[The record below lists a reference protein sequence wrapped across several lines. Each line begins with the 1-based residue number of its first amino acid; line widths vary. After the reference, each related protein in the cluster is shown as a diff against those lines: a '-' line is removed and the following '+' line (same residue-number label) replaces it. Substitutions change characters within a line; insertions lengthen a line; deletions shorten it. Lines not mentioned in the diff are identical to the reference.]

1 MIDTVIFDMGM
12 VLVDFRWEAL
22 FHEMGIEGERFEKL
36 ADATVRDPVWNEF
49 DRGIWTDQMMLDAF
63 IKRAPE
69 LEPEIRDIFYNR
81 FPDILR
87 KFDYSDE
94 WLDSIKRAGY
104 RIYILSNFSK
114 KGIREGA
121 KELDYMK
128 KADGI
133 VISYEVKMIKPD
145 PGIYKYLLEKYEID
159 PANAVFI
166 DDNADNIEAAGKLG
180 INTILFKG
188 KKEADE
194 QLAALG
200 VVY

>member
-128 KADGI
+128 KADGA

-159 PANAVFI
+159 PAKAVFI

-188 KKEADE
+188 KKEADD